1 MASSLVV
8 VVKVVA
14 VVVVLVTDVVVS
26 SGISATFTQGVA
38 AIWFQIDA
46 KSKRSDWWRLST
58 TGERYQ
64 VGLNLKPL
72 LSFPSKV
79 ILLQ

>member
-8 VVKVVA
+8 VVRVVA

-38 AIWFQIDA
+38 VKGF
-46 KSKRSDWWRLST
+46 KSI
-58 TGERYQ
+58 
-64 VGLNLKPL
+64 P
-72 LSFPSKV
+72 
-79 ILLQ
+79 

>member
-38 AIWFQIDA
+38 VIGFQIDTPR
-46 KSKRSDWWRLST
+46 SSSDWRIAPVTSMLVT
-58 TGERYQ
+58 E
-64 VGLNLKPL
+64 VGHEMC
-72 LSFPSKV
+72 
-79 ILLQ
+79 